1 MHRNTACALLQV
13 LAVQERKPAR
23 LPRPFAALLSAP
35 AGSAALAAATYAAT
49 GAAAMALLACVQ
61 HAGGAAVAADY
72 SRLAGF
78 GAAAGLTFVAWA
90 LAAGW
95 NVLDFPAQRN
105 SRALRL
111 RECLPT
117 GVRPNT
123 AATEPGFAC
132 ETVLHMLDCSRPWQ
146 TLPPADHPAPLT
158 RSSFMRADTTWCC
171 CMCSGS
177 DGGADHA
184 AGGTAG
190 GRRRRARR
198 WRSRRGAARGVA
210 HGPLRRPAA
219 GLLVVHWC
227 AHLAHQSA
235 EQC

>member
-1 MHRNTACALLQV
+1 MRWLMHRNTACALLQV

-49 GAAAMALLACVQ
+49 GAAAMALLGRAQ
-61 HAGGAAVAADY
+61 HAGGAAVAPDY

-111 RECLPT
+111 RECLTT

-123 AATEPGFAC
+123 KSGQRPQSQALPAKPFCICLTAVVPGKRC
-132 ETVLHMLDCSRPWQ
+132 H
-146 TLPPADHPAPLT
+146 PPII
-158 RSSFMRADTTWCC
+158 
-171 CMCSGS
+171 
-177 DGGADHA
+177 
-184 AGGTAG
+184 
-190 GRRRRARR
+190 
-198 WRSRRGAARGVA
+198 
-210 HGPLRRPAA
+210 
-219 GLLVVHWC
+219 LL
-227 AHLAHQSA
+227 L
-235 EQC
+235 